1 MQLAHYNN
9 NNNNNKVFILFFS
22 FFHHLYF
29 QNYLNKN
36 KEMSG
41 GGNGS
46 DDIHELEILKR
57 QEKMLRNLILN
68 LENQKQRLQ
77 IEETDLLNTI
87 E

>member
-1 MQLAHYNN
+1 
-9 NNNNNKVFILFFS
+9 
-22 FFHHLYF
+22 
-29 QNYLNKN
+29 
-36 KEMSG
+36 MSG

>member
-1 MQLAHYNN
+1 MIFF
-9 NNNNNKVFILFFS
+9 VFS
-22 FFHHLYF
+22 FLNF

-41 GGNGS
+41 GGNGG

>member
-1 MQLAHYNN
+1 
-9 NNNNNKVFILFFS
+9 
-22 FFHHLYF
+22 
-29 QNYLNKN
+29 
-36 KEMSG
+36 MSG
-41 GGNGS
+41 GGNGG